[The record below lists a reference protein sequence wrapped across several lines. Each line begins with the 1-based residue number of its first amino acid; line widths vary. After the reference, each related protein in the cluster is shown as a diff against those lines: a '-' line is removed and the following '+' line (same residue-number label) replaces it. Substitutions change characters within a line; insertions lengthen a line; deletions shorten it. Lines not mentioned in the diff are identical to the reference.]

1 MLQNIKCMIF
11 LYGIFVRIF
20 ALDMKK
26 IKVED
31 NIMVL
36 LKEFDMCDSA
46 ILRPNK
52 NTNLV
57 KKLFNEDLYVS
68 ILKQINL
75 RLSKIHNDIII
86 NFSDNNHA
94 DLQIVI
100 NVVESAMLIF
110 PSDMN
115 FNVMFQSLHIRIDQK
130 IYFYK
135 IKTQEVFESY
145 QINNR
150 NVNRKLGELQQTT
163 KSFKWENGVSSDFIK
178 RRSNFY
184 GLVIKGMTEF
194 EGMFMNARLSYLE
207 NALFFPNNQTYHIN
221 NFIFGVYHDIL
232 TIIERQLNFST
243 ILYKRKKEAWGYV
256 YPQPNG
262 SYVAT
267 GIVGD
272 VFFKRV
278 DIAVA
283 SLNIDLKRAEH
294 VDFLLQ
300 ITPQI
305 AGLYVQRNATE
316 EVMDLN
322 TFTVPFTQNVWLTL
336 FAISIFVATIKIML
350 TYFFGSID
358 LIHCISCLWSSLIS
372 NFGGAPTITNIDS
385 NQIYRFTIIVSLYC
399 GTVIWISYRAKLTS
413 ELSVI
418 DKHYPFT
425 DLESFSR
432 TNWK

>member
-1 MLQNIKCMIF
+1 MI
-11 LYGIFVRIF
+11 
-20 ALDMKK
+20 
-26 IKVED
+26 
-31 NIMVL
+31 
-36 LKEFDMCDSA
+36 
-46 ILRPNK
+46 
-52 NTNLV
+52 
-57 KKLFNEDLYVS
+57 
-68 ILKQINL
+68 
-75 RLSKIHNDIII
+75 
-86 NFSDNNHA
+86 
-94 DLQIVI
+94 
-100 NVVESAMLIF
+100 
-110 PSDMN
+110 
-115 FNVMFQSLHIRIDQK
+115 
-130 IYFYK
+130 
-135 IKTQEVFESY
+135 
-145 QINNR
+145 
-150 NVNRKLGELQQTT
+150 
-163 KSFKWENGVSSDFIK
+163 
-178 RRSNFY
+178 
-184 GLVIKGMTEF
+184 
-194 EGMFMNARLSYLE
+194 
-207 NALFFPNNQTYHIN
+207 
-221 NFIFGVYHDIL
+221 HDIL

-262 SYVAT
+262 SYV
-267 GIVGD
+267 D
-272 VFFKRV
+272 
-278 DIAVA
+278 
-283 SLNIDLKRAEH
+283 EH

-350 TYFFGSID
+350 TYYFGSID

>member
-135 IKTQEVFESY
+135 MKTQEVFESY

-221 NFIFGVYHDIL
+221 NFIYGVYHDIL

-256 YPQPNG
+256 CCN
-262 SYVAT
+262 
-267 GIVGD
+267 
-272 VFFKRV
+272 
-278 DIAVA
+278 
-283 SLNIDLKRAEH
+283 
-294 VDFLLQ
+294 
-300 ITPQI
+300 
-305 AGLYVQRNATE
+305 RNC
-316 EVMDLN
+316 
-322 TFTVPFTQNVWLTL
+322 W
-336 FAISIFVATIKIML
+336 
-350 TYFFGSID
+350 
-358 LIHCISCLWSSLIS
+358 
-372 NFGGAPTITNIDS
+372 
-385 NQIYRFTIIVSLYC
+385 
-399 GTVIWISYRAKLTS
+399 
-413 ELSVI
+413 
-418 DKHYPFT
+418 
-425 DLESFSR
+425 
-432 TNWK
+432 

>member
-1 MLQNIKCMIF
+1 M
-11 LYGIFVRIF
+11 
-20 ALDMKK
+20 
-26 IKVED
+26 
-31 NIMVL
+31 
-36 LKEFDMCDSA
+36 
-46 ILRPNK
+46 
-52 NTNLV
+52 
-57 KKLFNEDLYVS
+57 
-68 ILKQINL
+68 
-75 RLSKIHNDIII
+75 
-86 NFSDNNHA
+86 
-94 DLQIVI
+94 
-100 NVVESAMLIF
+100 
-110 PSDMN
+110 
-115 FNVMFQSLHIRIDQK
+115 
-130 IYFYK
+130 
-135 IKTQEVFESY
+135 KTQEVFESY

-163 KSFKWENGVSSDFIK
+163 KSFQWEHGVSSDFIK

-221 NFIFGVYHDIL
+221 NFIYGVYHDIL

-425 DLESFSR
+425 DLESFSK